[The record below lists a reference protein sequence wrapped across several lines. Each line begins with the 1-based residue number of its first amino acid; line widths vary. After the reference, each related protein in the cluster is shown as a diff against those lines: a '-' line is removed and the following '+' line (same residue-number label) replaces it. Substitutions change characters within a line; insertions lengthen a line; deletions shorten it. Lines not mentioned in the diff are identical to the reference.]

1 MSTSVMKW
9 SVVKWSEGLRN
20 RVCIIIRR
28 YTDHMKFYCFFRII
42 LVLFHIIVYVVI
54 CFVCFCPICNI
65 MYSYC
70 YDYVFLLLRL
80 CILIVTIMYSYCY
93 DYVFLLLRLC
103 ILIVTIM
110 YSYYYVCSVV
120 GIVFHCVILCIVCV

>member
-1 MSTSVMKW
+1 MWLYVLYASVQFAI
-9 SVVKWSEGLRN
+9 L
-20 RVCIIIRR
+20 CI
-28 YTDHMKFYCFFRII
+28 
-42 LVLFHIIVYVVI
+42 LIVT
-54 CFVCFCPICNI
+54 I

-103 ILIVTIM
+103 ILIIM
-110 YSYYYVCSVV
+110 YVP
-120 GIVFHCVILCIVCV
+120 L